1 MLRFFRNVSLF
12 FALIIFAVAGSAYA
26 VPRVKID
33 NPVFHAGSIPQGKEI
48 SHEFTI
54 ENIGDEPLTITVK
67 PC

>member
-1 MLRFFRNVSLF
+1 MLRFLKSVSLF
-12 FALIIFAVAGSAYA
+12 LMLMVFAAGGTIYA
-26 VPRVKID
+26 APKVKVD
-33 NPVFHAGSIPQGKEI
+33 NPVYHAGEIPQGKEI